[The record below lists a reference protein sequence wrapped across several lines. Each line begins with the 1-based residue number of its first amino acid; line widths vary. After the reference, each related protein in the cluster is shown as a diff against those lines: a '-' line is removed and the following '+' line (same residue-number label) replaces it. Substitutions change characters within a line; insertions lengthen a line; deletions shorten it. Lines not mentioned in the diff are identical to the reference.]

1 MLVSTVSPDSSAIM
15 TLMYSSK
22 SRSVIAP
29 RPMAR
34 RPVKPVPRPMSIR
47 PGASLLSEAKALAVT
62 AAMRLEGI
70 STPVPRRMRRVFTAA
85 APIATKQSALSIC
98 VS

>member
-1 MLVSTVSPDSSAIM
+1 M
-15 TLMYSSK
+15 TRMYSSK
-22 SRSVIAP
+22 SLSFIAP

-34 RPVKPVPRPMSIR
+34 RPVKPVPMPMSIR
-47 PGASLLSEAKALAVT
+47 PGASLFRVAKALAVT

-70 STPVPRRMRRVFTAA
+70 STPVPSRMRLVFTAA
-85 APIATKQSALSIC
+85 APMATKQSALSIW